1 MESSKMIP
9 CGKILAAAALVA
21 SATVAGPAGAA
32 PMSAPRG
39 LENAATAPV
48 EAVQWRGR
56 GGRGGY
62 YRGRGNWVGPAI
74 GGLAAG
80 AIIGGALAARPYY
93 YDGGY
98 AAAPAYG
105 YEYGPDYDDGA
116 YVAVAPRSS
125 GGDAVAYCMQ
135 RYRSYDPASGTF
147 LGYDGMRHPC
157 P

>member
-1 MESSKMIP
+1 MESSMVP
-9 CGKILAAAALVA
+9 CGKILAAALLAA

-39 LENAATAPV
+39 LENAATAPF

-56 GGRGGY
+56 GGFNRGGFR
-62 YRGRGNWVGPAI
+62 RGGGWVGPAI

-93 YDGGY
+93 YDGY
-98 AAAPAYG
+98 AAPAYG
-105 YEYGPDYDDGA
+105 YGYAPDYDEGE
-116 YVAVAPRSS
+116 YVAVAPGG